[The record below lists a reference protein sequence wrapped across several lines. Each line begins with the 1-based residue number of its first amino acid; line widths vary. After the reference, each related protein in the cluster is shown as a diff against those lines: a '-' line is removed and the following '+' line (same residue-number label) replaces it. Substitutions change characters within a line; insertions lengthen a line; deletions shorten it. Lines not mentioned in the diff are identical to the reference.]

1 MADTATGVREL
12 ISRLKTEGI
21 DAGRGE
27 SEALIAAATAEANK
41 IRASAAAE
49 AKDLLDEAEARIA
62 RETEAALASL
72 KLAARDTV
80 LDVHARLV
88 AAFERQS
95 RQLAKST
102 LEADG
107 FMRALLV
114 EIARAAGA
122 EVAASSSPVEL
133 RVPEGQL
140 RATVAAILGDRPDLA
155 DSGTLGRVTL
165 DLAKSAMVR
174 GVTIVG
180 DGDVE
185 AGARVRLVAEELE
198 IDLTPDAIATLVNRY
213 LLPRYRAILD
223 GGAEPS

>member
-27 SEALIAAATAEANK
+27 SEALIAAATAEAEA
-41 IRASAAAE
+41 IRAKATAE
-49 AKDLLDEAEARIA
+49 AKNLLDEAEARIA

-72 KLAARDTV
+72 RLAARDTV
-80 LDVHARLV
+80 LDVHSRLV
-88 AAFERQS
+88 AAFERQG

-107 FMRALLV
+107 FMRALLI
-114 EIARAAGA
+114 EIARATGA
-122 EVAASSSPVEL
+122 EVAASSSSVEV

-140 RATVAAILGDRPDLA
+140 RATAAAIVGDRADLA
-155 DSGTLGRVTL
+155 DSATLGRVTL
-165 DLAKSAMVR
+165 DLAKSAMAR
-174 GVTIVG
+174 GVTLVG
-180 DGDVE
+180 DGDIE

-198 IDLTPDAIATLVNRY
+198 IDLTPDAITTLVSRY

-223 GGAEPS
+223 GGAELG